1 MSRKSN
7 EKKKRAAKQVEF
19 AKLDHKVAA
28 LWTRVS
34 SEKQEQNNC
43 SLETQDKVCR
53 EYAERNGITIKK
65 PFGGTHES
73 AKKMGEEFKKMIAEV
88 RRDKEINV
96 ILVYSYDRFSRTGAE
111 ASMLKALLKSK
122 GVYVVSA
129 TQPVDPD
136 SASGDFM
143 EDVLLLFSKFDNTIR
158 KDKCVG
164 GMKECLRRGEWFN
177 AAPFGYD
184 HYKENKHHYLKVNW
198 KGELLRKAFRWKA
211 DEGLSNPEICERL
224 KALGLEID
232 RKKLSYIFMNPI
244 YCGYIRHNLL
254 DEGELVKGNHE
265 PIVDEETFKKIN
277 GASKAGY
284 EHKEV
289 TENFPLKRH
298 VRCADCG
305 GYLTGYPRKGWCYYK
320 CNKIGCKN
328 NQSAIKM
335 HNKYIGLLDSYGIP
349 KEFHGIL
356 KKVLV
361 ELFKGCHES
370 RMEMTS
376 TLNKKKTEVE
386 NKIKN
391 VQYRFGVGEI
401 GEEVYNVT
409 MSKLKEEQSEITQQ
423 LESITENLSNKVKY
437 IDAVIVMCC
446 KLGSLWNEGNFH
458 FRQNLQKL
466 VFPDGVLFDKKID
479 GYRTE
484 IDNVVFD
491 IFRRFS
497 DGYKNNKG
505 AVNELLSL
513 YVGVARLERATACTP
528 CKNASQ
534 LHHTP
539 IACILSNCGCKDT
552 NVFYTNVHFAKKKLP
567 LQRNNS

>member
-7 EKKKRAAKQVEF
+7 EKKKRATKQVEF

-73 AKKMGEEFKKMIAEV
+73 AKKMGEEFKKMITEV

-211 DEGLSNPEICERL
+211 DEGLSNPEICDRL
-224 KALGLEID
+224 KAHGLEID

-265 PIVDEETFKKIN
+265 PIVDEETFKRIN

-289 TENFPLKRH
+289 TESFPLKRH

-305 GYLTGYPRKGWCYYK
+305 GYLTGYVVKSRGKEYYK

-328 NQSAIKM
+328 NQSVTKM

-376 TLNKKKTEVE
+376 TLNKKKTEIE

-409 MSKLKEEQSEITQQ
+409 MSKLKDEQSEITQQ
-423 LESITENLSNKVKY
+423 LESITENLSNKLKY
-437 IDAVIVMCC
+437 IDAVVLMCC
-446 KLGSLWNEGNFH
+446 KLGSLWSKGNFH

-484 IDNVVFD
+484 IDNAVFD

-497 DGYKNNKG
+497 DTCKNNKG
-505 AVNELLSL
+505 TAEELLSL
-513 YVGVARLERATACTP
+513 FVGAARLERATACTP
-528 CKNASQ
+528 CKNASR
-534 LHHTP
+534 LHHAP
-539 IACILSNCGCKDT
+539 MKSA
-552 NVFYTNVHFAKKKLP
+552 AKVQKISIH
-567 LQRNNS
+567 QH